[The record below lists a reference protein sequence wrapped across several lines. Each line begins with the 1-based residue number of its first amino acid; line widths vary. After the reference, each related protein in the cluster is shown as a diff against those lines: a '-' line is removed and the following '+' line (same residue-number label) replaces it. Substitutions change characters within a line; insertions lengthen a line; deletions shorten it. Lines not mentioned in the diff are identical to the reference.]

1 MNVVETMG
9 LGKRYGKT
17 WALADCGLTVPA
29 GCVTALVGPNGAG
42 KTTLLN
48 LLAGLLTPSAGTAA
62 VLGGA
67 RPGDP
72 AVRDQVALVAQDAPL
87 YGRLSVQ
94 DSLRA
99 ARGLNGRWDQ
109 RYAQERLTSR
119 AIPLRARVGQLSGG
133 QRAQLALTLALARH
147 PALLLLD
154 EPLAA
159 LDPLARH
166 DVLGSL
172 LTEVLDEGVSVI
184 FSSHVLADLEN
195 VASYLI
201 VLGRGEVL
209 LAGRLEDILTGHR
222 MLTGP
227 ADQAGD
233 LTQRVTVIDRTLA
246 GRQAHLLARCAVA
259 PPGWHARDVTMEEV
273 ALGYLRTVGAGHPPG
288 PPPAPAP
295 QVAEVAR

>member
-1 MNVVETMG
+1 MNVVETRG
-9 LGKRYGKT
+9 LGKRYRKT
-17 WALADCGLTVPA
+17 WALADCSLTVPA

-42 KTTLLN
+42 KTTLLH
-48 LLAGLLTPSAGTAA
+48 LLAGLLAPTAGTAA

-72 AVRDQVALVAQDAPL
+72 AVRDQVALVAQDAPV
-87 YGRLSVQ
+87 YDRMSVR
-94 DSLRA
+94 DTLRA
-99 ARGLNGRWDQ
+99 ARGLNGRWHQ
-109 RYAQERLTSR
+109 RYAEVRLTSR
-119 AIPLRARVGQLSGG
+119 NIPLQARVGKLSGG

-147 PALLLLD
+147 PSLLLLD

-159 LDPLARH
+159 LDPLARR

-201 VLGRGEVL
+201 LLGRGEVL
-209 LAGRLEDILTGHR
+209 LAGHLDDILTGHR

-227 ADQAGD
+227 AAGAGD
-233 LTQRVTVIDRTLA
+233 LTRRLSVIDSTLA
-246 GRQAHLLARCAVA
+246 GRQAHMLARCAG
-259 PPGWHARDVTMEEV
+259 PPQGWHARDATMEEV
-273 ALGYLRTVGAGHPPG
+273 VLGYLRAVDAGHLPG
-288 PPPAPAP
+288 SPAAPAP
-295 QVAEVAR
+295 QAVGAAR